1 MAKKISNTLANK
13 EIHDFFYK
21 IRYKSPEDV
30 KKMKALAMSQ
40 NIKLGDKRKLFC
52 KKCLSPH
59 VNSNIILK
67 NGFLT
72 ITCEKC
78 YFKNRWKIKET
89 NLGVYA
95 EGGEC
100 C

>member
-1 MAKKISNTLANK
+1 MTKKISKTLANE

-21 IRYKSPEDV
+21 IRHKSPEDV
-30 KKMKALAMSQ
+30 KKMKILAMSHG
-40 NIKLGDKRKLFC
+40 IKLGDKRKLFC
-52 KKCLSPH
+52 KECLSPY
-59 VNSNIILK
+59 VNSAIILK

-72 ITCEKC
+72 ITCESCGK
-78 YFKNRWKIKET
+78 KNRWKIKET
-89 NLGVYA
+89 NLGMYA